1 MQSLAPPLI
10 SDDFVFEG
18 PEKKLEVYFS
28 RCATSVD
35 GLRQIPREDLVAML
49 DMAACSILH
58 HAHNEHFDAYLLSES
73 SCFVFADR
81 VILKTCGTTTLLL
94 VLPKLFEMAESLG
107 MDVELLQYGHLRYKF
122 PDQQVYPHTSFKEEA
137 SFLAEI
143 MGGEPTSTG
152 GAHFGEV
159 NQQVLG
165 PRDGCC
171 WYMLAVERLA
181 PLSMSSSP
189 PISPREGGDILEIAM
204 EGMSAEVRECF
215 GYGSSGPYDRAA
227 AQRMTL
233 QSGLSDALPE
243 VVIDDWAFEPCG
255 YSMNGLRDGF
265 YYTVHVT
272 PEPGFSYSSFET
284 NDPSYRS
291 PQAVKRIVSIFSP
304 REAVVSLTSRR
315 LQPDM
320 PDYDL
325 PGYERSSVEVKQLG
339 SSASSVCCVNFVRSN
354 SASKLEVAEDGG
366 RESS

>member
-1 MQSLAPPLI
+1 MQSLAPAPI
-10 SDDFVFEG
+10 VSDDFVFEG

-28 RCATSVD
+28 HCASSAD

-73 SCFVFADR
+73 SCFIFSDR

-94 VLPKLFEMAESLG
+94 VLPKLFLLAEGLG
-107 MDVELLQYGHLRYKF
+107 MHMELLQYGHLRYKF

-137 SFLAEI
+137 SFLAEL

-152 GAHFGEV
+152 GAQFGEV

-165 PRDGCC
+165 PKDGCC
-171 WYMLAVERLA
+171 WYMLAVERLT
-181 PLSMSSSP
+181 PLPAASSSP
-189 PISPREGGDILEIAM
+189 PISPREGDDILEIAM
-204 EGMSAEVRECF
+204 EGLQAEVCECF
-215 GYGSSGPYDRAA
+215 GFGSSGPYDRAA

-233 QSGLSDALPE
+233 QSGILDALPG

-255 YSMNGLRDGF
+255 YSMNGLREGF

-284 NDPSYRS
+284 NDPAYRS
-291 PQAVKRIVSIFSP
+291 PQMLKRIVAIFRA
-304 REAVVSLTSRR
+304 REVVVSLTSRR
-315 LQPDM
+315 LQPELLA
-320 PDYDL
+320 YDL
-325 PGYERSSVEVKQLG
+325 PGLERSSAEVKQLG
-339 SSASSVCCVNFVRSN
+339 ATSVCCVNFVRSE
-354 SASKLEVAEDGG
+354 SASKVIDATQDGRPVA
-366 RESS
+366 